1 MLLSNSILCEGR
13 VAVVSGGGR
22 GLGAEYA
29 RELAR
34 RGRGLMISVGLLA
47 ATAPIRSR
55 RNATVGA
62 ITAAGGRPV
71 ACTVDA
77 STSESGGA
85 SVQTAVEHFGRSTS
99 PSPTRG

>member
-1 MLLSNSILCEGR
+1 MPSRTGDRGQEVLLSNSILYEGR
-13 VAVVSGGGR
+13 VAVVTGGGR

-55 RNATVGA
+55 RM
-62 ITAAGGRPV
+62 R
-71 ACTVDA
+71 
-77 STSESGGA
+77 
-85 SVQTAVEHFGRSTS
+85 R
-99 PSPTRG
+99 